1 MELLRKIMNVSKIL
15 SGLRFEL
22 QLLEKAIA
30 ALECIARNRARQ
42 PGGLSKWIAK
52 SESAAP
58 PVNVLPAGTAND
70 RWLKPLT

>member
-1 MELLRKIMNVSKIL
+1 VELLRKIMNVSKIL
-15 SGLRFEL
+15 SGLRFER

-30 ALECIARNRARQ
+30 GLECIARDQARR

-58 PVNVLPAGTAND
+58 PVNALLAGTAKY
-70 RWLKPLT
+70 R